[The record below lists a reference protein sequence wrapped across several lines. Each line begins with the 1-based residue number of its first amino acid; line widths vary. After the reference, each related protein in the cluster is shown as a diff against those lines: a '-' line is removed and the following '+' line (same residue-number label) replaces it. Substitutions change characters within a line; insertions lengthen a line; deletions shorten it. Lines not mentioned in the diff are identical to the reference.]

1 MDLTLYGNIWWDSW
15 WFHSKVQSASSWV
28 TTFDR
33 RLRNGGAENN
43 AVLVG
48 LLKGFGDHSPR
59 HIFVHVTKL
68 RGAWYNGN
76 CQVHL
81 LMISLEEGRCVQL
94 ICKVHL
100 NVSDQIVRTRHFMH
114 NYTTTWLV
122 VSWSSDCKCLRK
134 TPIYANSKEK
144 SYISVNKLFA
154 MHTCDTCTAAQTH
167 MQSASPR
174 ASRWLGLPYTLSTA
188 LLLGEERVSDIIRGA
203 GESLHGASHEG

>member
-1 MDLTLYGNIWWDSW
+1 MVSLER
-15 WFHSKVQSASSWV
+15 SASSWV

-100 NVSDQIVRTRHFMH
+100 NASDQIVRTRHFLQ

-122 VSWSSDCKCLRK
+122 VS
-134 TPIYANSKEK
+134 
-144 SYISVNKLFA
+144 
-154 MHTCDTCTAAQTH
+154 
-167 MQSASPR
+167 
-174 ASRWLGLPYTLSTA
+174 
-188 LLLGEERVSDIIRGA
+188 
-203 GESLHGASHEG
+203 